1 MHFGELTL
9 IFDSSLAARL
19 PGLLLLGPL
28 LLSFLN
34 AAGTVKHRI
43 ALAVGAE
50 KMFGRPTAAKVE
62 DGDEAGD
69 RSRIEGDENVG
80 VMILLVSVLRARLA
94 KRVASA
100 IGVRNMV
107 DRRKRRACTFVDL
120 TLSDCD
126 YMTGRQT
133 TTFA

>member
-1 MHFGELTL
+1 MHFRELTL

-19 PGLLLLGPL
+19 PGLLVLGPL

-50 KMFGRPTAAKVE
+50 KMFGRHWAAKLE
-62 DGDEAGD
+62 DGEEADD
-69 RSRIEGDENVG
+69 RRIEGDENVG

-100 IGVRNMV
+100 MMV
-107 DRRKRRACTFVDL
+107 CEWRLIEERDVHEL
-120 TLSDCD
+120 LS
-126 YMTGRQT
+126 T
-133 TTFA
+133 